1 MGIVETHGHS
11 TDGYTPG
18 DYWMTCDICGVD
30 HRRSDMKKRWDNA
43 WVCLPDWE
51 PRNAQERVRGI
62 PEKIA
67 VPVARPVP
75 VTNNLIQSWGE
86 SGNYETF
93 SFDLSQIVLAI
104 NSAGSGSARTN
115 NTAMI
120 PGDSYNITAILT
132 LNSGEFPTLITGSES
147 AADGTTLGQLSDSEG
162 VNCINFTAD
171 SSAYI
176 YITNSGNS
184 DFSCTFNLTKITA
197 QGDL

>member
-1 MGIVETHGHS
+1 MSITETHPHS
-11 TDGYTPG
+11 GDSYIPG
-18 DYWMTCDICGVD
+18 DYYLVCDVCGVD

-43 WVCLPDWE
+43 WVCKEDWE

-86 SGNYETF
+86 SASYETF
-93 SFDLSQIVLAI
+93 SFDLSQIISAI
-104 NSAGSGSARTN
+104 NSAGPGSARTN

-162 VNCINFTAD
+162 VNCINFIAD

-176 YITNSGNS
+176 YITNSSSS